1 MSTATLTTADSTPGS
16 DQRQAFQE
24 TFARYYPQI
33 RSALTARLGDWHI
46 ADELAQA
53 TFTRMW
59 DKVAAGD
66 VDLAERRP
74 GFSWLWAWA
83 RRTTLNHNATT
94 HTRIERPFNPVAL
107 TDAPSLDGD
116 PGDVVADRDR
126 VAGLLTGVPHH
137 ARTALVLHVLDNL
150 PIEQV
155 ADLTGT
161 TPAEATALVEQGIG
175 RVREALGVTPDQ
187 IRARAEIAA
196 WQASRRELTAAAQA
210 PTDRPTVLRTSL
222 AAAVADGTYPP
233 GTVLPAARDLAAAH
247 APAGATPTDREH
259 RIAAR
264 VLAGL
269 HRKGILSGT
278 PTSGYTVTDDGPRLA
293 ADYQPPLPARA
304 LFARD
309 LLAGIWAP
317 GTQLPSRRELA
328 RRWGCNHRTLNALL
342 DGFVDAGAVI
352 DGGDGSYYTA
362 PEPGTQFAPTAR
374 PHTLPPGHHADVL
387 AAVIDQARATG
398 RIPTHE
404 QIKTTHHVGADTA
417 ARIRAAAAQATGLT
431 ARTTVAAL
439 DHDQIVA
446 AVVDQARATGRLPSL
461 QHIVATHHVA
471 TAPAQ
476 RIRDEAAHATG
487 LFARTTA
494 ASRNHDQLV
503 AAVIDHAQANGR
515 LPSLQRI
522 QDTYRVGRATAIR
535 IRDDAAHHTPPP
547 PDQAATA
554 PAAADQPAGQVVVD
568 TGLGHDLTDL
578 DLGLDFDLDE
588 LALDDA
594 LSL

>member
-1 MSTATLTTADSTPGS
+1 MSTATLTTADSTSGS

-24 TFARYYPQI
+24 AFARYYPQI
-33 RSALTARLGDWHI
+33 RSALMARLGDWHT

-59 DKVAAGD
+59 DRVAAGD
-66 VDLAERRP
+66 VDLTERRP

-83 RRTTLNHNATT
+83 RRTTLNHHANT
-94 HTRIERPFNPVAL
+94 HTRIEHAINPVAL
-107 TDAPSLDGD
+107 PDAPTLDGD

-126 VAGLLTGVPHH
+126 VTGLLTGVPHR

-161 TPAEATALVEQGIG
+161 TPTEASALVEQGLG
-175 RVREALGVTPDQ
+175 RIRETLGVTGDQ
-187 IRARAEIAA
+187 IRARAEISA
-196 WQASRRELTAAAQA
+196 WQTSRRELAAAAQA

-233 GTVLPAARDLAAAH
+233 GTVLPPARDLASAH
-247 APAGATPTDREH
+247 APTGATATDREH

-278 PTSGYTVTDDGPRLA
+278 PATGYTVTDDGPRLA

-304 LFARD
+304 AFARD

-317 GTQLPSRRELA
+317 GTQLPSRKELA
-328 RRWGCNHRTLNALL
+328 RRWGCDSRTLNALL
-342 DGFVDAGAVI
+342 DNFVAAGAVI
-352 DGGDGSYYTA
+352 DDGDGSYYTA

-374 PHTLPPGHHADVL
+374 PHVSTPQHRADVL
-387 AAVIDQARATG
+387 AAVIEQARATG
-398 RIPTHE
+398 RIPTHA
-404 QIKTTHHVGADTA
+404 QIKATHHVGGPTA
-417 ARIRAAAAQATGLT
+417 ARIRDQAAKATGLT
-431 ARTTVAAL
+431 ARTTIATR
-439 DHDQIVA
+439 DHDQLVN
-446 AVVDQARATGRLPSL
+446 AVIDHARATGRLPTL
-461 QHIVATHHVA
+461 KQITATHHVG
-471 TAPAQ
+471 
-476 RIRDEAAHATG
+476 EE
-487 LFARTTA
+487 TA
-494 ASRNHDQLV
+494 A
-503 AAVIDHAQANGR
+503 
-515 LPSLQRI
+515 
-522 QDTYRVGRATAIR
+522 R
-535 IRDDAAHHTPPP
+535 IRDDAAHHTGPQAETGHTPPP
-547 PDQAATA
+547 PAEAATGLDHDLD
-554 PAAADQPAGQVVVD
+554 PAATPTAADQSPVQGTAD
-568 TGLGHDLTDL
+568 TGHDHDLTDL
-578 DLGLDFDLDE
+578 DLGLDFDIDE